1 MVFDCRTV
9 LRAAAAAGGIA
20 VVALA
25 APLAAA
31 IPVAAQAAT
40 PMRKAAA
47 RPVEGVAPSVLFQII
62 LAEVALQRGQLGT
75 AWNTYMSL
83 ARETRDVRFARRAVE
98 IAYADRKLERALEAA
113 RVWSELAP
121 GEREAENTLVSL
133 LVEAGQLSAAE
144 PIIARRIA
152 QADNKP
158 GVVAEVQRLLAR
170 APDRSAAFA
179 LLDRLAGPHHDHAEV
194 RLALARGAMLAG
206 NGERAVSEARA
217 ALKLEPGSEIAA
229 LTAAQLLVRQAP
241 ADAARVLEEFI
252 TANPASV
259 EARLALGRAHAARG
273 DYRAAHAVLREALDR
288 DPSHLGV
295 MLALGLVSAQAD
307 DYAVATQE
315 LRAYLDAAAGH
326 EAAARDVD
334 VALFSLAEIAEEQRR
349 FDEANAY
356 LDRIEPGPQYLAAQM
371 RIARNLARSGRL
383 GEARTLLHAV
393 PAREEGE
400 QQQLAAAEAQ
410 VLREAR
416 KYQEAFDLL
425 ADALK
430 RWPEAAELLYDY
442 ALAAEKIDRTELMEA
457 TLLRVIALKP
467 ADPHAYNAL
476 GYWLADRTPR
486 LDEAERLIGKAFE
499 LAPDDAFIIDSMGWL
514 AYRRGQHAR
523 AVEWLERAYRLR
535 ADPEIAAHLGE
546 AYWAAGKPELAR
558 AIWQRAH
565 ARDPANETL
574 VDTLARHAVK
584 F

>member
-9 LRAAAAAGGIA
+9 LRAVTAGG
-20 VVALA
+20 VVAVACAA

-31 IPVAAQAAT
+31 LPASAQAAA
-40 PMRKAAA
+40 PVRKAAP
-47 RPVEGVAPSVLFQII
+47 RPVDGVAPSVLYQII

-75 AWNTYMSL
+75 AWSTYMSL
-83 ARETRDVRFARRAVE
+83 ARDTRDVRFARRAVE
-98 IAYADRKLERALEAA
+98 IAYADRKLERALESV
-113 RVWSELAP
+113 RVWVELAP
-121 GEREAENTLVSL
+121 GEREVENTLVSL
-133 LVEAGQLSAAE
+133 LIEAGQLSEAE
-144 PIIARRIA
+144 PVIARRIA
-152 QADNKP
+152 QAESKP

-179 LLDRLAGPHHDHAEV
+179 VLDRLAEPYRDHAEV
-194 RLALARGAMLAG
+194 RLALARGALLAG
-206 NGERAVSEARA
+206 NGERAVTEARA
-217 ALKLEPGSEIAA
+217 ALAIEPRSEIAA
-229 LTAAQLLVRQAP
+229 LTAAQLLMRQAP
-241 ADAARVLEEFI
+241 ADAVRVLEEFVA
-252 TANPASV
+252 ANPASV

-273 DYRAAHAVLREALDR
+273 DYGTAHAVLGEALDR
-288 DPSHLGV
+288 EPGHLGA

-307 DYAVATQE
+307 DYTLATKE
-315 LRAYLDAAAGH
+315 LRAYLDSAAGR
-326 EAAARDVD
+326 EASARDIE
-334 VALFSLAEIAEEQRR
+334 VALFSLAEMAEEQRR

-371 RIARNLARSGRL
+371 RIARNLARSERL

-393 PAREEGE
+393 PARDEGE

-416 KYQEAFDLL
+416 KYQEAFDVL

-442 ALAAEKIDRTELMEA
+442 ALAAEKVERTELMEA
-457 TLLRVIALKP
+457 TLWRVIALKP

-476 GYWLADRTPR
+476 GYWLADHTQR
-486 LDEAERLIGKAFE
+486 LDEAERLIGKAIE
-499 LAPDDAFIIDSMGWL
+499 IAPDDAFIIDSMGWL
-514 AYRRGQHAR
+514 AFRRGQHAR
-523 AVEWLERAYRLR
+523 AIEWLERAHRLR
-535 ADPEIAAHLGE
+535 PDPEIAAHLGE

-565 ARDPANETL
+565 AKDPANETL
-574 VDTLARHAVK
+574 VETLARHAVK